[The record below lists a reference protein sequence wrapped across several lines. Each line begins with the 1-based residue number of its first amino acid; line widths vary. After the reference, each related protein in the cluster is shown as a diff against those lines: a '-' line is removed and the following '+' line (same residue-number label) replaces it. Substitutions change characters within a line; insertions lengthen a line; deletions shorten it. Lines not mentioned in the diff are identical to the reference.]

1 MSPTFCLSAQEIRE
15 RFLSHFEA
23 LGHVRVPSSSL
34 IPTNDPTL
42 LFTNAGMVQF
52 KDVFTGKE
60 EPSYR
65 RATSVQKCIRI
76 SGKHNDLEKVGY
88 TARHHTF
95 FEMLGNFSFG
105 DYFKREAIE
114 WAWAF
119 VTGVLGVDPEQIV
132 VTVFGGGEGLPPDE
146 EAEGIWKKVVGI
158 PDDRVFRLGVADN
171 FWSMGDTGPCGP
183 CTEIHCWIGNGP
195 PVLSRFGEE
204 PEADGQGWVE
214 IWNLVFMQ
222 FERLSDGRLTPLP
235 RPCVDTGAGLERLA
249 ALSQGVVSNYDTDLL
264 RPLVDVASRLA
275 KKPYCGSLAPDD
287 VSMRVIADHARAAAF
302 LISEGIFPDKEG
314 RSHVLRRIIR
324 RAVRHGHRLGI
335 GEPFLHLVAE
345 EVVRI
350 MGAAYPQLIER
361 APLIAE
367 MTCQEEERFRAT
379 LERGLELI
387 ANNQEWIERDGRRVL
402 PGKIAFKLYDTFG
415 FPIDLQEVIG
425 REQGFVVDR
434 EGYENELL
442 RAKEKSAGSKIGDR
456 AIEDVYHLVAKEV
469 GESTFIGYD
478 TDRSEDEVVA
488 LIKEGAMVQAL
499 HAGEEGELVVHRTPF
514 YPEGGGQVGDR
525 GRIYSKEGTLVVF
538 DTKRIPNGIII
549 HRGKVKEGK
558 ITMGARVC
566 LEVDADHRQAV
577 RRSHSAT
584 HLLHWALR
592 HVLGPTAMQKGSL
605 VAPDRVRFDYAAPRA
620 PSSEELLRIE
630 TLVNQKIW
638 LNAPVQTE
646 ILPIQEAKARGAIA
660 LFEEKYGE
668 VVRMLRITDDSIELC
683 GGTHAK
689 STGEVG
695 LFKVVSEGG
704 IAAGVRRIEALTGRA
719 ALEHIQAME
728 KELTG
733 IGLLLKVKPEEVKER
748 IERLFAQ
755 LKEQERSLAKLQERL
770 AKGKEQD
777 FRALVQERDG
787 YKVLGAVVGLGE
799 AKALRDLADRLRDE
813 LGPSVVLLG
822 TRTTDGRALLACSVS
837 KELTSRFVAS
847 DLVRQAAALLGGGG
861 GGRPDFAQAGA
872 NQAERLEEA
881 VALVYALTK

>member
-1 MSPTFCLSAQEIRE
+1 
-15 RFLSHFEA
+15 
-23 LGHVRVPSSSL
+23 
-34 IPTNDPTL
+34 
-42 LFTNAGMVQF
+42 
-52 KDVFTGKE
+52 
-60 EPSYR
+60 
-65 RATSVQKCIRI
+65 KCIRI

>member
-1 MSPTFCLSAQEIRE
+1 
-15 RFLSHFEA
+15 
-23 LGHVRVPSSSL
+23 
-34 IPTNDPTL
+34 
-42 LFTNAGMVQF
+42 
-52 KDVFTGKE
+52 
-60 EPSYR
+60 
-65 RATSVQKCIRI
+65 
-76 SGKHNDLEKVGY
+76 
-88 TARHHTF
+88 
-95 FEMLGNFSFG
+95 
-105 DYFKREAIE
+105 
-114 WAWAF
+114 
-119 VTGVLGVDPEQIV
+119 
-132 VTVFGGGEGLPPDE
+132 
-146 EAEGIWKKVVGI
+146 
-158 PDDRVFRLGVADN
+158 
-171 FWSMGDTGPCGP
+171 
-183 CTEIHCWIGNGP
+183 
-195 PVLSRFGEE
+195 
-204 PEADGQGWVE
+204 
-214 IWNLVFMQ
+214 
-222 FERLSDGRLTPLP
+222 
-235 RPCVDTGAGLERLA
+235 
-249 ALSQGVVSNYDTDLL
+249 
-264 RPLVDVASRLA
+264 
-275 KKPYCGSLAPDD
+275 
-287 VSMRVIADHARAAAF
+287 
-302 LISEGIFPDKEG
+302 FPDKEG

-350 MGAAYPQLIER
+350 MGAAYPQLVER

-367 MTCQEEERFRAT
+367 MTRQEEERFRAT

-442 RAKEKSAGSKIGDR
+442 CAKEKSAGSKIGDR

-592 HVLGPTAMQKGSL
+592 HVLGPTATQKGSL
-605 VAPDRVRFDYAAPRA
+605 VAPDRLRFDYAAPRA

-630 TLVNQKIW
+630 NLVNQKIW

-646 ILPIQEAKARGAIA
+646 ILPIEEARAKGAIA

-668 VVRMLRITDDSIELC
+668 IVRMLRITDDSIELC
-683 GGTHAK
+683 GGTHARA
-689 STGEVG
+689 TGDIG
-695 LFKVVSEGG
+695 LFKIISEGG

-719 ALEHIQAME
+719 ALEYVQGIE
-728 KELTG
+728 KKLTN
-733 IGLLLKVKPEEVKER
+733 IGLLLKVKPEEISER
-748 IERLFAQ
+748 VERLFAQ
-755 LKEQERSLAKLQERL
+755 LKDQERTIAKLREQL
-770 AKGKEQD
+770 ARGKGQD

-787 YKVLGAVVGLGE
+787 YKVLGAVVELGE

-822 TRTTDGRALLACSVS
+822 TRTGDGRALLVCSVS

-847 DLVRQAAALLGGGG
+847 ELVRKAAALLGGSG